1 MWCEVLVSHR
11 TFGTL
16 RINLLNPHVLECV
29 CKYVFRIFLPGN
41 MHNKK
46 QKTHGDTF
54 NPLKVPAHIFMI
66 FYFLYYARS
75 IFYKILF
82 LSFFLNTLTH
92 ISKT

>member
-66 FYFLYYARS
+66 FYYARS
-75 IFYKILF
+75 IFYKIFVSLF
-82 LSFFLNTLTH
+82 FFKHSHTH
-92 ISKT
+92 IQNVG